1 MGDKS
6 HERYMDLAR
15 QAKEKAYAP
24 YSGFCVGACV
34 VDESGKTAIG
44 CNVENASYGAT
55 ICAERNAI
63 GTAVASGMGRI
74 VSVYISSDTQ
84 DPTFPCGICRQ
95 VLLEC
100 NPAMSVYVWGSDG
113 QLHCHTLQDLLPH
126 AFSKT
131 SLKEQYGPDNP
142 A

>member
-1 MGDKS
+1 MAEKP
-6 HERYMDLAR
+6 HECYMDLAVK
-15 QAKEKAYAP
+15 AKEKAYAP
-24 YSGFCVGACV
+24 YSGFCVGACA
-34 VDESGKTAIG
+34 VDEKGNTAVG

-63 GTAVASGMGRI
+63 GAAYAAGIGRI
-74 VSVYISSDTQ
+74 VAVYIASDAH

-100 NPAMSVYVWGSDG
+100 NPNMSVYVRGSDG
-113 QLHCHTLQDLLPH
+113 QLLCYALLDLLPH

-131 SLKEQYGPDNP
+131 SLK
-142 A
+142 